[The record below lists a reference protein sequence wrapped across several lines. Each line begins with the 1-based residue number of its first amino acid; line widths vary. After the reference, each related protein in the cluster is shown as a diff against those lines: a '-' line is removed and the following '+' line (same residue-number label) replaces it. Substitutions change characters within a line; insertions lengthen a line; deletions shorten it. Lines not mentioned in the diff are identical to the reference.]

1 MLIIRDAVCNS
12 WGVATIGANYE
23 VSNSNI
29 VFLFLCEHLKCW
41 SLSNR
46 HLSLWPWFHS
56 VCLLT
61 LLLYWQSTVLTVLME
76 KVATLKVWWGL
87 RQRVCVCVSK
97 RDGKWNETG
106 RFPLDRTH
114 WKGHQLCSLFITQWY
129 HPSLTLLLQLTLFLN
144 MFFPVGS
151 INIWRPHYLLPLF
164 NLVVLSYCFHLLS
177 STAPSVSY
185 IKDWMFFECT
195 FSLIF

>member
-1 MLIIRDAVCNS
+1 MLKS
-12 WGVATIGANYE
+12 FKQTSFFVAL
-23 VSNSNI
+23 VS
-29 VFLFLCEHLKCW
+29 LCV
-41 SLSNR
+41 S
-46 HLSLWPWFHS
+46 PYTF
-56 VCLLT
+56 T
-61 LLLYWQSTVLTVLME
+61 LLAKHHVDSADE

-114 WKGHQLCSLFITQWY
+114 WKGHQLCSLFIAQCY